1 MRTIDL
7 AGTAMSALALAIP
20 ELEKRTNKPVII
32 IGGLAVT
39 CRLSHP
45 YRSTSDLDTVNRRA
59 AGEQPQL
66 EILLASDATPS
77 GVSGVLIPTS
87 AGPVQI
93 DAPNCCSPRWTP
105 KADRVLGV
113 VDELDHPDLGPGRSE
128 GSPAAVA
135 C

>member
-7 AGTAMSALALAIP
+7 AGTAMSALVLAIP

-45 YRSTSDLDTVNRRA
+45 YRSTSDLDTVNRRVA
-59 AGEQPQL
+59 SERPQL
-66 EILLASDATPS
+66 EILLASDATPN

-87 AGPVQI
+87 AGPVQVDVLEVT
-93 DAPNCCSPRWTP
+93 DA
-105 KADRVLGV
+105 DL
-113 VDELDHPDLGPGRSE
+113 HPLRLAPHHQDQAHHR
-128 GSPAAVA
+128 
-135 C
+135 